1 MKKNTATL
9 LRLVLLLLI
18 VITAILI
25 FSTKPLN
32 EGEEPALPVSGE
44 AVSGEAGEI
53 REGSDVVLP
62 ETADSKQY
70 TESQKKAV
78 ESALAYVK
86 EMDEYMEYKG
96 KNLTV
101 TSIAQGK
108 EPGSWTVKL
117 EFKFESR
124 RGRIKIT
131 LNIKD
136 GEVIKKLLAKM
147 LDARCDSSGNNKP
160 EKD

>member
-1 MKKNTATL
+1 
-9 LRLVLLLLI
+9 
-18 VITAILI
+18 
-25 FSTKPLN
+25 
-32 EGEEPALPVSGE
+32 
-44 AVSGEAGEI
+44 
-53 REGSDVVLP
+53 
-62 ETADSKQY
+62 
-70 TESQKKAV
+70 
-78 ESALAYVK
+78 
-86 EMDEYMEYKG
+86 MDEYMEYKG